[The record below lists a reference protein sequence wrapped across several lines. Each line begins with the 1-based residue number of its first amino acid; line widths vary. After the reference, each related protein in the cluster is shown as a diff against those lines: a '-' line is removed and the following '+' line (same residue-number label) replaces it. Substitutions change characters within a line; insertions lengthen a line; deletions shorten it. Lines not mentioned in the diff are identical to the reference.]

1 MDQSDYQALA
11 NNLARANEV
20 SELPNLPTEFY
31 DQVNHFKET
40 GKVALEGISGGFATE
55 GSKGLIKKGFKAVG
69 SKFGSPATQEALDE
83 ADTPE
88 QLAGALLRGAI
99 DKVTGTA
106 QQAVQSATDAV
117 QSAGTAARSAAADA
131 LPAAVV
137 DDAPKPPGLF
147 TFFDDAPGRV
157 ASGPTQVIPKPPTPA
172 TGGAAPA
179 VPDEE
184 LGASRTGVLGDS
196 GDILQA
202 ADGGARIG
210 TNPVAFPQSNP
221 FRTAVNMDAQ
231 PAKDAALNASGDV
244 NDTVKAANVVDDTA
258 KVADDVE
265 KGSKV
270 LGDINKATKV
280 AEGADAATG
289 GADIAGDVLTGL
301 LGLGGMIAGLFIK
314 PHHDQAIIPKTVNAP
329 GVGFGV
335 QVGV

>member
-11 NNLARANEV
+11 SNLARANEV
-20 SELPNLPTEFY
+20 SELPNLPTEYY

-55 GSKGLIKKGFKAVG
+55 GSKGLIKKGFKAIG
-69 SKFGSPATQEALDE
+69 KKFGTPATQEALE
-83 ADTPE
+83 NAETPE
-88 QLAGALLRGAI
+88 ELGGALLRGAI
-99 DKVTGTA
+99 DKVTGAA
-106 QQAVQSATDAV
+106 QQAVQSATNAV
-117 QSAGTAARSAAADA
+117 QSAGAAARSAAADA
-131 LPAAVV
+131 LPAAVGG
-137 DDAPKPPGLF
+137 DAPATL
-147 TFFDDAPGRV
+147 TLAPGRLLTP
-157 ASGPTQVIPKPPTPA
+157 SQIIPKAPQPA

-184 LGASRTGVLGDS
+184 LGASRSGVLGDA

-202 ADGGARIG
+202 TDGGARIG

-221 FRTAVNMDAQ
+221 FRTAANMDTQ
-231 PAKDAALNASGDV
+231 PAQNAALNASGDV
-244 NDTVKAANVVDDTA
+244 NDTIKATTVVDDTA
-258 KVADDVE
+258 KVANDVE

>member
-11 NNLARANEV
+11 SNLARANEV
-20 SELPNLPTEFY
+20 SELPNLPTEYY

-55 GSKGLIKKGFKAVG
+55 GSKGLIKKGFKAIG
-69 SKFGSPATQEALDE
+69 KKFGTPATQEALE
-83 ADTPE
+83 NAETPE
-88 QLAGALLRGAI
+88 ELGGALLRGAI
-99 DKVTGTA
+99 DKVTGAA
-106 QQAVQSATDAV
+106 QQAVQSATNAV

-131 LPAAVV
+131 LPAAV
-137 DDAPKPPGLF
+137 DDAPRAQPADIF
-147 TFFDDAPGRV
+147 TFFDDAPNRI
-157 ASGPTQVIPKPPTPA
+157 ASGPTIPKAPQPA

-184 LGASRTGVLGDS
+184 LGASRSGVLGDS

-221 FRTAVNMDAQ
+221 FRTAANMDTQ
-231 PAKDAALNASGDV
+231 PAQNAALNASGDV
-244 NDTVKAANVVDDTA
+244 NDTIKATTVVDDTA